1 MKKLV
6 CILGVSGLLLAAQTT
21 PPTMPRQSKPSSQ
34 DSSPAGDSQLA
45 SKVRQALMNDST
57 LSSTAHNVKV
67 TSHGGMVTLRGKVN
81 TNEDKDAI
89 IAKAK
94 EVAGSTNVK
103 DELTVS
109 AKK

>member
-1 MKKLV
+1 
-6 CILGVSGLLLAAQTT
+6 
-21 PPTMPRQSKPSSQ
+21 
-34 DSSPAGDSQLA
+34 
-45 SKVRQALMNDST
+45 MNDST